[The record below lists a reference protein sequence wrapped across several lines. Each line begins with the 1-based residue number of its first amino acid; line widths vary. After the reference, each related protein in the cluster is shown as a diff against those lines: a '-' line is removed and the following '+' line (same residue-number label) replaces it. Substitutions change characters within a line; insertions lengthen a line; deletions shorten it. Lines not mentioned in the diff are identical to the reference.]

1 MTMFQADIT
10 VDYSD
15 GSRGGKVI
23 YASSREQVM
32 DDALYFV
39 SQQVV
44 EGRETDNKVVEYKV
58 KSKVSKNV

>member
-10 VDYSD
+10 VDYAD

-23 YASSREQVM
+23 YAASQEKVM

-39 SQQVV
+39 SQQVL
-44 EGRETDNKVVEYKV
+44 EGRKTGNEVVEHKV
-58 KSKVSKNV
+58 KSKISKNV

>member
-10 VDYSD
+10 VDYAD

-23 YASSREQVM
+23 YAASREQVM
-32 DDALYFV
+32 DDAFNFV
-39 SQQVV
+39 SRQVV
-44 EGRETDNKVVEYKV
+44 EGRETGNEVVEHKV

>member
-1 MTMFQADIT
+1 MFQADIT
-10 VDYSD
+10 VDYAD

-32 DDALYFV
+32 DDAFYFV
-39 SQQVV
+39 TQQVT
-44 EGRETDNKVVEYKV
+44 ECRETDNKVVEYKV

>member
-10 VDYSD
+10 VDYAD

-32 DDALYFV
+32 DDAFYFV
-39 SQQVV
+39 TQQVT
-44 EGRETDNKVVEYKV
+44 ECRETDNKVVEYKV